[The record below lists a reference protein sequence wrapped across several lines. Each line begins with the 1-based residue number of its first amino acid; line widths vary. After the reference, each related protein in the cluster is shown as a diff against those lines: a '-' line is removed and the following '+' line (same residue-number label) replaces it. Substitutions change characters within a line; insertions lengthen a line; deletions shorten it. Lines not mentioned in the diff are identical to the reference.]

1 MKAEIVN
8 MISASSQL
16 EVKIT
21 HKSEELKFSIS
32 CFGRDSFKQG
42 FDIFEH
48 SNLWWGSM
56 TEQEQDYLFGIY
68 KYIRSVFDTAWNR
81 SNLATQLSKAV
92 VDLLTFQSMEKAST
106 WVFRAPNIIIP
117 EKNFAVDYVES
128 YDRQGSREQ
137 TYIRSEYVQ
146 LVTMALVMRAMVPI
160 WGEFIGQTRRE
171 TGTQFKEYYAFQL
184 LNGSGIID
192 CHAMHRLRTYIDH
205 NVGDERHNPTNVID
219 GISSEDFPSWM
230 LALVVIRR
238 LCIGDIRG
246 FDSDAN
252 IVTYIYKFI
261 TSRTRGN
268 DMSSDNVVKIKDDE
282 SGPNGRDTLSSLER
296 YKIKHSVSLGE
307 IVEMEYSLQDMR
319 NIAFRLSGSM
329 TEELFQQGMESASKL
344 SNIPLLEPQIT
355 LLRWVLKPVISPQ
368 GLVYMDKHTL
378 TKCLGVL
385 EAVLWARGHHV
396 LSLAATSFANI
407 SEDQMFVSSD
417 NPRTRVSKELSAELD
432 KHYPHFVITGGV
444 KTGQK
449 TNNLAAAAIDN
460 LTNNLSM
467 YSWTITANEQKVQT
481 VFGNTNTRRLS
492 LPSDIK
498 TLITKLVIELAS
510 RNWK

>member
-16 EVKIT
+16 EVKIE
-21 HKSEELKFSIS
+21 HKGEELRFSIAS
-32 CFGRDSFKQG
+32 FGRDSFKQG
-42 FDIFEH
+42 FELFEY
-48 SNLWWGSM
+48 SNAWWASM
-56 TEQEQDYLFGIY
+56 PENHQDYVFDLY
-68 KYIRSVFDTAWNR
+68 KQIRRIFDTAFNR
-81 SNLATQLSKAV
+81 NTLVSQLSQTVAGLINFHSLDKAEHW
-92 VDLLTFQSMEKAST
+92 LTFQSP
-106 WVFRAPNIIIP
+106 VIIP
-117 EKNFAVDYVES
+117 EKNFAVEYISS
-128 YDRQGSREQ
+128 YDKQGSREQ
-137 TYIRSEYVQ
+137 TYVRREYVE
-146 LVTMALVMRAMVPI
+146 LITLALVLRTMVPI

-184 LNGSGIID
+184 LNSSGIVD

-307 IVEMEYSLQDMR
+307 IVEMEYSLKDMR

-344 SNIPLLEPQIT
+344 ANVPLFEPQIT

-385 EAVLWARGHHV
+385 EAVLWARGHYL

-449 TNNLAAAAIDN
+449 TNNLAATAIDN

-467 YSWTITANEQKVQT
+467 YSWTITANEQKVQA
-481 VFGNTNTRRLS
+481 VFGNTNSRRLS